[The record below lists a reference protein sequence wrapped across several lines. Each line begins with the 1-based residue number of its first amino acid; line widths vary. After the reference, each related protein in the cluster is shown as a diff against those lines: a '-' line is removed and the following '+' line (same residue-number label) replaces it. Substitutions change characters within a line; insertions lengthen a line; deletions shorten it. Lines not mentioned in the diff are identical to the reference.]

1 MNDHWSGKFLPL
13 LVISVDIGYFPFYY
27 FVVFVLCLYI
37 LLINI
42 SFALCIVG
50 GRKVNFFFF
59 FFFRRQSFG
68 YILETLLEKYILENL
83 LSMLDLFSISYG
95 LVSYRE

>member
-42 SFALCIVG
+42 SFSLCIVG
-50 GRKVNFFFF
+50 GRKVNFFYFLF
-59 FFFRRQSFG
+59 
-68 YILETLLEKYILENL
+68 LEGSLLDIFWK
-83 LSMLDLFSISYG
+83 LFWTNIFWKTYC
-95 LVSYRE
+95 LCWIYFP